1 VSPQGPTGMTAP
13 PLRPTLARI
22 LDTISALPMGSTC
35 AISAG
40 PGYDTPLLSQAL
52 RRREGVP
59 TLWIRPAAE
68 SDLDITFRNGSHR
81 TLTRDESL
89 TLLHQAATTPIPGLT
104 VLFEEA
110 AGQPPASDRSLR
122 TP

>member
-1 VSPQGPTGMTAP
+1 MTAP